1 MTNAT
6 LLSRQEETDLTHKKR
21 NWPKIGPF
29 VCSYR
34 YMCRAAGRRGADEAL
49 WKFAPDY
56 SHLLFKTRSKVIN

>member
-1 MTNAT
+1 MTKAT

-49 WKFAPDY
+49 
-56 SHLLFKTRSKVIN
+56 